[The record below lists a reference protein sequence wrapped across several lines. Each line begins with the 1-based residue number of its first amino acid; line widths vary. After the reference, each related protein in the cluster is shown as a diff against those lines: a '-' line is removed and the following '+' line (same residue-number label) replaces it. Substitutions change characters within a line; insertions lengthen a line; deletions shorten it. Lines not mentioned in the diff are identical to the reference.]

1 MVKAKERGM
10 VLLRSVGMS
19 LALDL
24 GLQLLL
30 AFLAVRGTLGE
41 NLLPAAPMAAAAA
54 AVLPGGIYAAG
65 KWGNGALWG
74 ALATACGLIAVLTLV
89 GLACFE
95 RVIFSPAAG
104 YLAAAVLAGGL
115 AAGILCTG
123 GKSKRK
129 REARKRKKTIGKIHE
144 FI

>member
-30 AFLAVRGTLGE
+30 AFLAVRGTVGE
-41 NLLPAAPMAAAAA
+41 DLLPAAQLAAAAA
-54 AVLPGGIYAAG
+54 AVLPGGMYAAG
-65 KWGNGALWG
+65 KWGSGALWG
-74 ALATACGLIAVLTLV
+74 ALATACGLIAVLMLMGLV
-89 GLACFE
+89 CFE
-95 RVIFSPAAG
+95 RVAFTPSAG
-104 YLAAAVLAGGL
+104 RLAAAILAGGL
-115 AAGILCTG
+115 AAGILRTG
-123 GKSKRK
+123 RKPKRK
-129 REARKRKKTIGKIHE
+129 RETKKRKKTIGKIHE